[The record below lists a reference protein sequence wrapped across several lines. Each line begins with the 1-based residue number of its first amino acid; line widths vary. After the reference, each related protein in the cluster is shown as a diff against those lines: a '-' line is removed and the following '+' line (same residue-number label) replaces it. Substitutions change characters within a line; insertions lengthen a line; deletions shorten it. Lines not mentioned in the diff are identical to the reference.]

1 MFGMEFIS
9 ALLLIIAID
18 IVLGGDN
25 ALVIAMASR
34 KLPAEQKKKA
44 ILYGTALAI
53 LIRIIATVAAAM
65 LLKIKFLFLIG
76 GLILVWISYKLLAE
90 ENDSHEIQA
99 GNNLLQAIKTI
110 VLADVMMGLDN
121 VLAIAGAAQGD
132 LLIIII
138 GLLISVPIMI
148 WGSNLILKAMERY
161 SWIIYVGAAVLAWT
175 AAKMIT
181 HEKAIEHLFASGW
194 VLYGFKFLM
203 VALVVGAGLW
213 TRTKTKKK
221 ILAQLDNQLD
231 HENNMKEPTVGSEAM

>member
-34 KLPAEQKKKA
+34 KLPTDQKKKA
-44 ILYGTALAI
+44 IFYGTALAI

-65 LLKIKFLFLIG
+65 LLNIKFLFLIG

-90 ENDSHEIQA
+90 ENDSHEIKA
-99 GNNLLQAIKTI
+99 GNNLTQAIKTI

-132 LLIIII
+132 MLIIII

-148 WGSNLILKAMERY
+148 WGSHLILKAMERFP
-161 SWIIYVGAAVLAWT
+161 WIIYAGSAVLAWT

-181 HEKAIEHLFASGW
+181 HEQAIEHLFASPW
-194 VLYGFKFLM
+194 ILYGFKFLV
-203 VALVVGAGLW
+203 VALVVGAGFW
-213 TRTKTKKK
+213 SRTRVDSRVELQTQQDLEDQESKQ
-221 ILAQLDNQLD
+221 A
-231 HENNMKEPTVGSEAM
+231 MGS

>member
-1 MFGMEFIS
+1 MFGMEFTEFIS
-9 ALLLIIAID
+9 SLLLIIAID

-44 ILYGTALAI
+44 IFYGTALAI
-53 LIRIIATVAAAM
+53 LIRIVATVAAAM
-65 LLKIKFLFLIG
+65 LLQVKYLFLVG
-76 GLILVWISYKLLAE
+76 GLILVWISYKLLAD
-90 ENDSHEIQA
+90 ENESHDIQA
-99 GNNLLQAIKTI
+99 GNNLMQAIKTI

-121 VLAIAGAAQGD
+121 VLAIAGAAHGE

-161 SWIIYVGAAVLAWT
+161 AWLIYAGSAVLAWT

-181 HEKAIEHLFASGW
+181 HEKAIEHLFVSPW
-194 VLYGFKFLM
+194 VLYGFKLFV
-203 VALVVGAGLW
+203 VALVIGAGLW
-213 TRTKTKKK
+213 SRTRMNKASQLHKKHEIELEEK
-221 ILAQLDNQLD
+221 NQA
-231 HENNMKEPTVGSEAM
+231 TGS

>member
-34 KLPAEQKKKA
+34 KLPADQKKKA
-44 ILYGTALAI
+44 IFYGTAFAI
-53 LIRIIATVAAAM
+53 LVRILATVAAAF

-99 GNNLLQAIKTI
+99 GNNLMQAIKTI

-121 VLAIAGAAQGD
+121 VLAIAGAAHGD
-132 LLIIII
+132 FLIIVI

-161 SWIIYVGAAVLAWT
+161 SWIIYAGAAVLAYT

-181 HEKAIEHLFASGW
+181 HEKAIEHLFASPW
-194 VLYGFKFLM
+194 VLYGFKFIV

-213 TRTKTKKK
+213 ARTRVDKQ
-221 ILAQLDNQLD
+221 AQLR
-231 HENNMKEPTVGSEAM
+231 KEQEQEIEAKSQAIGS